1 MKNIDILQLSMN
13 SLTQRGLRSWLTILG
28 IIIGVAAVVSILS
41 MGAGMEESIIS
52 QLGGLGA
59 DIITVTPG
67 FSRASGFRGQ
77 GRMMSSDATGTD
89 DINLTDKDI
98 LNIKSVPGVKY
109 VNGIVSGSAKITYL
123 SESATASVQGVDTF
137 VWREISTSELA
148 SGRYLSPGDGN
159 VVVIGDSIAN
169 EMFDQ
174 PLLINTQITIEGKS
188 FRIVGILSKS
198 GGIGGDDRTIF
209 MPEASAR
216 EILDLDL
223 DADQFSSIQIKVE
236 DSDSV
241 DEITGSIE
249 ERLMTSRHVAEDTKD
264 FTITSAQAI
273 QETISGVVGT
283 MNMFLAGIAAISL
296 LVGAIGIANTMFM
309 SVLERTRQIGIL
321 KALGTTN
328 FEIMKL
334 FVIESAII
342 GFIGGLL
349 GIFAGLIASGA
360 ISLMG
365 VRMMGPGTSGG
376 MQTVIT
382 PGLIIFAMGFSIIIG
397 VISGILPARS
407 AASLQPVEALRYE

>member
-1 MKNIDILQLSMN
+1 
-13 SLTQRGLRSWLTILG
+13 
-28 IIIGVAAVVSILS
+28 
-41 MGAGMEESIIS
+41 
-52 QLGGLGA
+52 
-59 DIITVTPG
+59 
-67 FSRASGFRGQ
+67 
-77 GRMMSSDATGTD
+77 MMSSDATGTD